1 MIPREDIS
9 KKLKPEIFKKYA
21 EKAWQKRNE
30 AATDIEAI
38 LVGAK
43 MRIKPDGLG
52 DVMTLLQNA
61 NKDGNKAVIKAFM
74 VLSGKMS
81 EALGESIA
89 RY

>member
-1 MIPREDIS
+1 
-9 KKLKPEIFKKYA
+9 
-21 EKAWQKRNE
+21 
-30 AATDIEAI
+30 
-38 LVGAK
+38 
-43 MRIKPDGLG
+43 
-52 DVMTLLQNA
+52 LQNA